1 MSKWIRKGD
10 RVLVIAGNEKGH
22 AGKVLARKGQ
32 RIAVESLNMRSKHL
46 KKSQAH
52 PEGGIVR
59 IEAFMDV
66 SNVALCN
73 EQGEKIKVAVRQ
85 SDLGQRDLIYRKG
98 DEEILFR
105 TLKKGRGER

>member
-10 RVLVIAGNEKGH
+10 RVLVIAGNEKGQ

-52 PEGGIVR
+52 PKGGIVR
-59 IEAFMDV
+59 IEGFMDI

-73 EQGEKIKVAVRQ
+73 ERGEKIRVGVRQ
-85 SDLGQRDLIYRKG
+85 SDEGQRDLVYVDSGR
-98 DEEILFR
+98 EMLFR
-105 TLKKGRGER
+105 TLKKGRGKR